1 MTMKLCSVRC
11 VMLPTPSN
19 CSPRVMWS
27 PDVLFN
33 PTSPN
38 DNDIGQQQP
47 LSPSKS
53 NEEPTQKNGINP
65 ELALITS
72 KSS

>member
-1 MTMKLCSVRC
+1 MKLCSVRC

-53 NEEPTQKNGINP
+53 NEEPTQKMV
-65 ELALITS
+65 LIQNWL
-72 KSS
+72 

>member
-1 MTMKLCSVRC
+1 MIIGTE
-11 VMLPTPSN
+11 
-19 CSPRVMWS
+19 
-27 PDVLFN
+27 LFLY
-33 PTSPN
+33 SRE
-38 DNDIGQQQP
+38 DDINDIGQQQP